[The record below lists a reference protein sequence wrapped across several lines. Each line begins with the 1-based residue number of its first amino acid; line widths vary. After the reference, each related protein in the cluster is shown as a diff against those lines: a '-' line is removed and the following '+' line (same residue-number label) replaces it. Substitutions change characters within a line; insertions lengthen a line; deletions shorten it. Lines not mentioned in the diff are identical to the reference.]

1 MSDLRLKVQRK
12 PPDCPIFGT
21 VKRMKLDMLPTI
33 QNILEDYQWVRL
45 DLREHPEREPKVFEI
60 ISVLVQK
67 ITDIWSRASIPTVT
81 VQRITKLL
89 KDIHDQYLK
98 LIYYPTS
105 KRGDSYELKVKE
117 FKEVTASKLFD
128 IASCKCLTSVSCN
141 CPKDRKIPID
151 EREFLQ
157 DQRTLRHM
165 MIGPIDNPKTKAL
178 KRRAQRKEHETIR
191 LTASSST
198 ATMSKASDDLDVS
211 FEGTT
216 SEDDREAVLADNE
229 YQGKDSATPST
240 FQQRRKLTNTA
251 RATERYGI
259 SDRAAADIA
268 SSVLTDFGIVTTD
281 DNSEVIDRSK
291 LRRERKKLR
300 VELYSEA
307 ADSVANLRGLY
318 FDGRKDKTLVQEE
331 IEGKLHRKVVL
342 EEHIVLLEEPG
353 SKYLGHIAP
362 ISGNA
367 KSIKSTM
374 TDFFE
379 RNNMNLD
386 NLTVIGCDGTAVNT
400 GHKGGII
407 RLLEM
412 HLNRPLQW
420 FVCLL
425 HGNELPLRHLFEH
438 LDGSTT
444 GPRSFSGP
452 VGTQLQYCE
461 TMPKVEFVPI
471 ESNLPVLPDSVVQ
484 DLSTDQKYLYD
495 ICQTLNSGNC
505 DEALLHRNPGKLVMS
520 RWLTLANRVL
530 RLYIA
535 TNTPTNSLMA
545 IAEFVAKVYA
555 PVWFSIKCKP

>member
-1 MSDLRLKVQRK
+1 
-12 PPDCPIFGT
+12 
-21 VKRMKLDMLPTI
+21 
-33 QNILEDYQWVRL
+33 
-45 DLREHPEREPKVFEI
+45 
-60 ISVLVQK
+60 
-67 ITDIWSRASIPTVT
+67 
-81 VQRITKLL
+81 
-89 KDIHDQYLK
+89 
-98 LIYYPTS
+98 
-105 KRGDSYELKVKE
+105 
-117 FKEVTASKLFD
+117 
-128 IASCKCLTSVSCN
+128 
-141 CPKDRKIPID
+141 
-151 EREFLQ
+151 
-157 DQRTLRHM
+157 M

-198 ATMSKASDDLDVS
+198 ATMSKASDDLDIS

-229 YQGKDSATPST
+229 YQGYSLYDSATPST

-268 SSVLTDFGIVTTD
+268 SSVLTDFGIGTTD

-307 ADSVANLRGLY
+307 ADSEANLRGLY
-318 FDGRKDKTLVQEE
+318 FDGRNDKTLVQEE

-367 KSIKSTM
+367 KSIKSTI

-400 GHKGGII
+400 GHKG
-407 RLLEM
+407 
-412 HLNRPLQW
+412 RPHYGASKI
-420 FVCLL
+420 F
-425 HGNELPLRHLFEH
+425 
-438 LDGSTT
+438 
-444 GPRSFSGP
+444 RSS
-452 VGTQLQYCE
+452 
-461 TMPKVEFVPI
+461 
-471 ESNLPVLPDSVVQ
+471 
-484 DLSTDQKYLYD
+484 
-495 ICQTLNSGNC
+495 
-505 DEALLHRNPGKLVMS
+505 
-520 RWLTLANRVL
+520 W
-530 RLYIA
+530 
-535 TNTPTNSLMA
+535 
-545 IAEFVAKVYA
+545 
-555 PVWFSIKCKP
+555 